1 MPYQGSRDRVII
13 SFNASIH
20 RSGMSDSTAGFAHA

>member
-1 MPYQGSRDRVII
+1 MPYSGEQDRVII

-20 RSGMSDSTAGFAHA
+20 ASQGDQLHGYGAR